1 MSPAVIALFEALLRG
16 GSLKTR
22 APWLKALPYAVVG
35 AAVLFFAG
43 VVLGF
48 SDLQNILAGP
58 SPAEYFLAQ
67 LQHHVFH
74 YLRNFAWPFEMRMG
88 AVDEAALWQSAT
100 GGLLLLASWVLAWR
114 WRRTR
119 PLLVFCLLSYQGMLL
134 LTSSV
139 LPLHTQIVPYRVY
152 PSSFFLY
159 LGL

>member
-1 MSPAVIALFEALLRG
+1 M
-16 GSLKTR
+16 
-22 APWLKALPYAVVG
+22 VG

-139 LPLHTQIVPYRVY
+139 LPLHGGDASALFEGLF
-152 PSSFFLY
+152 SSSR
-159 LGL
+159 GRGDEEAQAQVRPAPGGG